1 MSLAVVT
8 TRANIGIE
16 APVVRV
22 EAHLS
27 NGLPGFTI
35 VGLPETAVKESKE
48 RVRSALLNSQ
58 LDFPDKRIT
67 INLAPADLPKSGG
80 RYDLAIAIGIL
91 AASGQ
96 VPVDSLPGVEFL
108 GELAL
113 SGELRA
119 ISAALP
125 GILAAQ
131 NAGHTVIIPQDNE
144 KEAGLVSKGKM
155 LVSGHLLDVISH
167 LKQVTGLKK
176 AKAITLR
183 DVHYSDDMCDV
194 IGQSAARRALT
205 VAAAGNHNL
214 LMQGPPGTGK
224 TMLASR
230 ICTILPPMDEN
241 GALEVAALRSIAS
254 RAFEPE
260 TWRVPPFRA
269 PHHTASSVA
278 LVGGGSTLKV
288 GEISLA
294 HNGVLFLDELPEFS
308 PKVLE
313 VLREPLESG
322 YISISRA
329 NYQVRLPANFQLIAA
344 MNPCPCGYHGDPDGR
359 CRCSREKIRQ
369 YQSRVSGPLMDRIDM
384 HVQVSRLSDIDREEL
399 LKADKS
405 PGKTSESIR
414 ANVIKAN
421 ARQFAR
427 AGKNN
432 ASLSQAEMRLYCK
445 LAPEEELRLKQAM
458 HQLKLSTRAFFRIL
472 KMARTIADLDDATDI
487 GRNHLLEAIA
497 FRFPQQCGTSPLD
510 FSQGP

>member
-1 MSLAVVT
+1 MSLAVVL

-16 APVVRV
+16 APIVRV

-96 VPVDSLPGVEFL
+96 LPVERLQDIEFL

-113 SGELRA
+113 SGEVRA
-119 ISAALP
+119 ITAVLP
-125 GILAAQ
+125 GIMAAQ
-131 NAGHTVIIPQDNE
+131 NAGHEVIIPQDNE
-144 KEAGLVSKGKM
+144 KEAGLLSKGKT
-155 LVSGHLLDVISH
+155 LVAPHLLDVLSLLNH
-167 LKQVTGLKK
+167 ASELARPTST
-176 AKAITLR
+176 TLR
-183 DVHYSDDMCDV
+183 EPYFNEDMSDV

-214 LMQGPPGTGK
+214 LMLGPPGTGK

-230 ICTILPPMDEN
+230 ICTILPPMDES
-241 GALEVAALRSIAS
+241 GALAVAALRSIAS
-254 RAFEPE
+254 KAFKPE
-260 TWRVPPFRA
+260 YWRVPPFRA
-269 PHHTASSVA
+269 PHHTASAVA

-288 GEISLA
+288 GEITLA

-329 NYQVRLPANFQLIAA
+329 SYQVRLPARFQLIAA
-344 MNPCPCGYHGDPDGR
+344 MNPCPCGYLGDTEGR
-359 CRCSREKIRQ
+359 CRCSTEKVRQ
-369 YQSRVSGPLMDRIDM
+369 YQARVSGPLLDRIDM
-384 HVQVSRLSDIDREEL
+384 HVNVSSLSDYDRERL
-399 LKADKS
+399 LK
-405 PGKTSESIR
+405 GNQQNSENSEEIR
-414 ANVIKAN
+414 ARVTQAS

-432 ASLSQAEMRLYCK
+432 AFLSQAEMRKYCK
-445 LAPEEELRLKQAM
+445 LSSEDEQRLKQAM
-458 HQLKLSTRAFFRIL
+458 QQFKLSTRAFFRIL
-472 KMARTIADLDDATDI
+472 KMARTIADLDDASDI
-487 GRNHLLEAIA
+487 GRSHLMEAIA
-497 FRFPQQCGTSPLD
+497 FRFPQQSGASFPGLPPG
-510 FSQGP
+510 Q